1 MALVLFEHNCWSV
14 ARESYPRIKEESISP
29 SATFDPTEVCS
40 VEKTERGEMMKGSK
54 KRSSPTGKEPGISL
68 CEPYSLVLRVITLQ
82 GRAVQL
88 TKPIRF
94 QAVMEGG
101 EFILSNRSLQLTIP
115 CVSLTEGLQL
125 LSERI
130 LLLFDTPDAVR
141 FRDRMKVYLDGG
153 RRISS
158 T

>member
-1 MALVLFEHNCWSV
+1 
-14 ARESYPRIKEESISP
+14 
-29 SATFDPTEVCS
+29 
-40 VEKTERGEMMKGSK
+40 MKGSK
-54 KRSSPTGKEPGISL
+54 KRSFSAGKEPGISL

-94 QAVMEGG
+94 QVVMEGE
-101 EFILSNRSLQLTIP
+101 EFVLSNRSLQLTIS
-115 CVSLTEGLQL
+115 CASLPEGIQL

-141 FRDRMKVYLDGG
+141 FRDRMRVYLDGEN
-153 RRISS
+153 RISS
-158 T
+158 I